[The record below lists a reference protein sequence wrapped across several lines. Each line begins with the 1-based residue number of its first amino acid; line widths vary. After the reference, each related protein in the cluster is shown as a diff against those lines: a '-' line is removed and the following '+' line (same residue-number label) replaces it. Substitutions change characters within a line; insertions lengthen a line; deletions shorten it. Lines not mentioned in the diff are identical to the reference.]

1 MRESPVARA
10 EFHKSNNARTSFSVI
25 ASPVLAFPAFFASLR
40 RFMVFM
46 KKRPSSVDEASVALR
61 LPIGAKSLF
70 KAVGAVVEMPTR
82 ELGAKA
88 EVP

>member
-1 MRESPVARA
+1 
-10 EFHKSNNARTSFSVI
+10 
-25 ASPVLAFPAFFASLR
+25 
-40 RFMVFM
+40 MVFM